1 MRKLAHVLRIAGV
14 VLTSLFA
21 GLGILFAAGYAFE
34 DPGGWQGVALFA
46 LAVVP
51 LGVLTWAAR
60 KHPVVA
66 LRWVLA
72 GVVLLFALPLVQ
84 RLVDLDMP
92 LLPQAAL
99 VLSVPAAV
107 LGLRNARRGGE
118 LLLLIAASPAISM
131 ILRLVASRGPEG
143 EGPSLGDA
151 LGWSTGVVVLPLL
164 FFAALFLLAA
174 ALDPQRPEAGGGTGS
189 DTAPRS
195 PSAAA
200 R

>member
-1 MRKLAHVLRIAGV
+1 MRNLAHVLRITGV

-46 LAVVP
+46 LTVVP

-60 KHPVVA
+60 RHPAVA

-72 GVVLLFALPLVQ
+72 GIVLLFALPLVQ

-107 LGLRNARRGGE
+107 LGLRDARRGGE
-118 LLLLIAASPAISM
+118 LLLLIAASPALAM
-131 ILRLVASRGPEG
+131 VLRMVESRGPEG
-143 EGPSLGDA
+143 EGPSLGAA
-151 LGWSTGVVVLPLL
+151 LGWSTGIVVLPLL
-164 FFAALFLLAA
+164 LFAGIFLLAA
-174 ALDPQRPEAGGGTGS
+174 ALEPRRPGAGGGTGAEA
-189 DTAPRS
+189 APRS
-195 PSAAA
+195 PSGAA